1 MRTGEHSQ
9 TCEDAI
15 GPVGESLD
23 NKQFVGEVC
32 SISLEHTDIMLDA
45 EATWSRL
52 ESEEIV
58 VPP

>member
-1 MRTGEHSQ
+1 M
-9 TCEDAI
+9 CEDAI
-15 GPVGESLD
+15 RPVGESLD

-32 SISLEHTDIMLDA
+32 SISLEHTDVMLDA
-45 EATWSRL
+45 KAMWSRL